1 MEEKERERDI
11 FVFRETANK
20 VYFSLVN
27 IFEYLCNHLKDQET
41 TKDVYISDDWVSDL
55 AKMRIVLSDVEIK
68 KNL

>member
-27 IFEYLCNHLKDQET
+27 IFEYLCNHLKDQES
-41 TKDVYISDDWVSDL
+41 TKDVWC
-55 AKMRIVLSDVEIK
+55 
-68 KNL
+68 